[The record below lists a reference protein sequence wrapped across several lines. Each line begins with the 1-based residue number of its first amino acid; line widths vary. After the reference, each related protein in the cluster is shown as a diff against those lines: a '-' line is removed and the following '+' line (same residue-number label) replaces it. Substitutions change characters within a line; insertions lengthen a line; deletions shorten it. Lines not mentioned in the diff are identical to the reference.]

1 MVGAPM
7 NNQFHKDLLKI
18 DPKLESISICSWMRR
33 SLSVD
38 LKRRGFVVGVSG
50 GIDSTV
56 TLGLAARAVG
66 PEKVCALLMPE
77 KDSGQESLHLGRKAA
92 EHFRVEAIVEDI
104 TPALEG
110 FGHYGRFEAAA
121 RTVAPEYGRGWKS
134 KLVTSNSLEKSGY
147 TFFYLVAQ
155 GPDGQVVKQRLPHK
169 PYLEILAAMNFKQR
183 TRKMMEYHHADRLH
197 YAVAGTPN
205 RLEYELGFFVK
216 QGDGA
221 ADVKPIAHLYKSQV
235 YQLAEHLEV
244 PVEIMTRPPT
254 TDTFS
259 MPQGQDEFFFSIPY
273 PQMDLCLYAKNN
285 GIPATEIA
293 PTAGLTVDQVQLVFA
308 DIESKRSA
316 TRYLHLPPLTL
327 AKTKTL

>member
-1 MVGAPM
+1 MQPM
-7 NNQFHKDLLKI
+7 NSQPQHDVLRI
-18 DPKLESISICSWMRR
+18 DAGEEARSICNWMRR
-33 SLSVD
+33 SLTTD
-38 LKRRGFVVGVSG
+38 LKRRGFVIGVSG

-56 TLGLAARAVG
+56 TLGLAVKAVG

-77 KDSGQESLHLGRKAA
+77 RDSDQESLRLGHMAA
-92 EHFRVEAIVEDI
+92 NHFKVEAVVEDI

-110 FGHYGRFEAAA
+110 FGHYRRFEAAV
-121 RTVAPEYGRGWKS
+121 REVVPEYGAGWTS
-134 KLVTSNSLEKSGY
+134 KLVTSNVLEKPAF

-155 GPDGQVVKQRLPHK
+155 GPDGRVVKQRLSHK
-169 PYLEILAAMNFKQR
+169 PYLGILAAMNFKQR

-221 ADVKPIAHLYKSQV
+221 ADIKPLAHLYKSQV
-235 YQLAEHLEV
+235 YQIAEYLEV
-244 PVEIMTRPPT
+244 PQEIVIRPPT

-259 MPQGQDEFFFSIPY
+259 MPQGQDEFFFSVPY

-285 GIPATEIA
+285 GIPAEEIA
-293 PTAGLTVDQVQLVFA
+293 PITGLTLNQVQLVFA
-308 DIESKRSA
+308 DIRNKQST
-316 TRYLHLPPLTL
+316 TRYLHLQPLVIENVNIL
-327 AKTKTL
+327 